1 MLSFESGGGNSQYFR
16 RSTPVLSRKYSNT
29 FGEVLQYCLLFTIVS
44 FLIGMFGLKT
54 IIVSTIPVLMFVYPL
69 CVILIVL
76 LFTDKLFDGR
86 QCVYAFTTAFT
97 FVMAAVSGL
106 ETAGVNLGA
115 ISEAIKAY
123 VPFAQYGLAWV
134 PFAVTGYVLGLAYK
148 AAVPCKACCKPA

>member
-1 MLSFESGGGNSQYFR
+1 M
-16 RSTPVLSRKYSNT
+16 
-29 FGEVLQYCLLFTIVS
+29 
-44 FLIGMFGLKT
+44 
-54 IIVSTIPVLMFVYPL
+54 
-69 CVILIVL
+69 ILIVL

>member
-1 MLSFESGGGNSQYFR
+1 MLLACLTTSIGLITCCAAYFMR
-16 RSTPVLSRKYSNT
+16 IVGRLTYK
-29 FGEVLQYCLLFTIVS
+29 QYCLLFTIVS

>member
-1 MLSFESGGGNSQYFR
+1 
-16 RSTPVLSRKYSNT
+16 
-29 FGEVLQYCLLFTIVS
+29 
-44 FLIGMFGLKT
+44 
-54 IIVSTIPVLMFVYPL
+54 MFVYPL

-106 ETAGVNLGA
+106 ENRRREPRRDL
-115 ISEAIKAY
+115 EAIKAY

-148 AAVPCKACCKPA
+148 AAVPAKACCKPA